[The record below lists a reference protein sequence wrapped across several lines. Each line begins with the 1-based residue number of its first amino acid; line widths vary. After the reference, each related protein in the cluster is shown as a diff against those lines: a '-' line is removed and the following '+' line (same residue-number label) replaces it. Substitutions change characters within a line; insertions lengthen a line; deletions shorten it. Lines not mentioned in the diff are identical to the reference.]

1 MNLDDFNYHLPQE
14 RIAQTAVTPRSYSRL
29 MVVQGDSVLHKRF
42 YNIVDHLQKGDVLVM
57 NRTRVMKNK
66 LVGHKVSGAQA
77 EMIIMQPIN
86 ENTVTAR
93 IQCSKVRIGNEFVF
107 GVIHARVIDQQNDIF
122 FVQLDQ
128 PLAAVIDHNLY
139 PNPPYIKRTV
149 GDEYQTVYASAPGSL
164 AAPTSGLH
172 YTTNLLQALQR
183 KGVKTAFVTLH
194 IGFGTFLP
202 VRDPGIVHHK
212 MEPEYYIID
221 EENAALI
228 NNAPR
233 LFVTGTTALKAIESA
248 AQANGRVEAKQEFSE
263 LFIYPGY
270 EFKNPVSGLI
280 TNFHLPKST
289 LLLLV
294 SAFYGWERIH
304 AAYEQAVQKKYRF
317 FSLGDAML
325 LLK

>member
-1 MNLDDFNYHLPQE
+1 MTLDDFNYDLPRE
-14 RIAQTAVTPRSYSRL
+14 LVAQTAVTPRSYSRL
-29 MVVQGDSVLHKRF
+29 MVVQGETVLHKRF
-42 YNIVDHLQKGDVLVM
+42 YNIVDHFQKDDVLVM
-57 NRTRVMKNK
+57 NHTRVMKNK
-66 LVGHKVSGAQA
+66 LIGNKVSGAVA
-77 EMIIMQPIN
+77 EMIIMQPVN
-86 ENTVTAR
+86 DHTVTAR

-107 GVIHARVIDQQNDIF
+107 GKIHARVVDQQNDIF
-122 FVQLDQ
+122 YVQLDQ
-128 PLAAVIDHNLY
+128 PLAEVIDQNLY

-172 YTTNLLQALQR
+172 FTMNLLQALKR

-202 VRDPGIVHHK
+202 VRDPGIVQHK

-221 EENAALI
+221 EENAAII

-233 LFVTGTTALKAIESA
+233 LFVTGTTALKAIESS
-248 AQANGRVEAKQEFSE
+248 AQVRGRVEAKQEFSE

-270 EFKNPVSGLI
+270 EFKTPVHGLI

-294 SAFYGWERIH
+294 SAFYGWERIR
-304 AAYEQAVQKKYRF
+304 AAYEQAVQKRYRF